1 MTPRELTTG
10 FITALGVCLRALRAT
25 TSEVSR
31 AEVGAPLTA
40 VGPSGDRS
48 RVGSIEG
55 VGHYKLHG
63 IGCRFELESGEE
75 VDFDWDPDGRPTFDV
90 WRVRNYARSV
100 GSDEVTA
107 DQLSEA
113 LASLCDDGVLS
124 YAAGDGFHIRDGLS
138 EPPGRAER

>member
-1 MTPRELTTG
+1 MTPGDLVIG
-10 FITALGVCLRALRAT
+10 FITALGVCLRALRGT

-31 AEVGAPLTA
+31 AEVRAPLTA
-40 VGPSGDRS
+40 VGSTGSRS
-48 RVGSIEG
+48 REGSIDG
-55 VGHYKLHG
+55 VGKYQLHG

-90 WRVRNYARSV
+90 WRVRAYARSV
-100 GSDEVTA
+100 GHDSVTA
-107 DQLSEA
+107 DQLAEA

-124 YAAGDGFHIRDGLS
+124 EAAGDGFHIRDGQN